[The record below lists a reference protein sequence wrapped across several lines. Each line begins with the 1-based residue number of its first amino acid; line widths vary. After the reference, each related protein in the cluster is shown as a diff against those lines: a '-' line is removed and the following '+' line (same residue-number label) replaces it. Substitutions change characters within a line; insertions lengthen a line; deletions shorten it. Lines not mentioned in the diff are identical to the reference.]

1 MRWFLTLLCLSLALA
16 CNDAKDENGAKPPPE
31 VKPTK
36 PPPRTLKPR
45 PGSAKP
51 PKAAPNNTRPDGGTT
66 PATKPPP
73 TTKPTTAK
81 PKKSPR
87 VVFETNKGK
96 IIVELYA
103 RKTPKTVANFLAY
116 VDEGFYDG
124 TVFHR
129 IMENFMIQ
137 GGGFTV
143 DGIRK
148 RPRGP
153 IDNEA
158 QKAGLSNLRGT
169 IAMARTGQPH
179 SATCQFFINVKNNN
193 ASLDPNVNPRNPH
206 GYCVFGRVVTGMDV
220 VDKIRQTPVQ
230 RSPSG
235 EMSSPRESII
245 INKVRRVP

>member
-36 PPPRTLKPR
+36 PTPRTLKPR
-45 PGSAKP
+45 PGP
-51 PKAAPNNTRPDGGTT
+51 GTTPKAAPNNTRPDGGTT

-73 TTKPTTAK
+73 TTEPTTAK
-81 PKKSPR
+81 PKKDPR

-103 RKTPKTVANFLAY
+103 KKTPKTIANFLAY

-124 TVFHR
+124 TTFHR
-129 IMENFMIQ
+129 VVEDFMIQ

-148 RPRGP
+148 RTRGP

-158 QKAGLSNLRGT
+158 QKAGLSNVRGT
-169 IAMARTGQPH
+169 LAMARLGTPH
-179 SATCQFFINVKNNN
+179 SATSQFFINVKNNGG
-193 ASLDPNVNPRNPH
+193 LDANVNPRDPY
-206 GYCVFGRVVTGMDV
+206 GYCVFGRVVVGMDV
-220 VDKIRQTPVQ
+220 VDKIRQVPVK
-230 RSPSG
+230 RGPSG
-235 EMSSPRESII
+235 KIESPREPVI
-245 INKVRRVP
+245 INKARRVP